1 MRILEFLICFA
12 IFLFGVWLLGI
23 ADTVVGWQ
31 PAVFF
36 GGILCIAASFAIPAH
51 ILPRTDRS

>member
-1 MRILEFLICFA
+1 MRILEFIICFG

-23 ADTVVGWQ
+23 ADVVVGWQ

-36 GGILCIAASFAIPAH
+36 AGILCIAASFAIPVH
-51 ILPRTDRS
+51 ILPRLD